1 MKYFYFSYFIKRHWK
16 TLISCKPVWKLQII
30 SVEKFAVKEYPHNVS
45 VVELSPQGTDLGT
58 LNHNASVPIQ
68 ALRSTHT

>member
-1 MKYFYFSYFIKRHWK
+1 MKYSYFSYLIKRYRK

-45 VVELSPQGTDLGT
+45 GVEMSSQITGLGAMS
-58 LNHNASVPIQ
+58 HSASVTIQ
-68 ALRSTHT
+68 ELRSTHT